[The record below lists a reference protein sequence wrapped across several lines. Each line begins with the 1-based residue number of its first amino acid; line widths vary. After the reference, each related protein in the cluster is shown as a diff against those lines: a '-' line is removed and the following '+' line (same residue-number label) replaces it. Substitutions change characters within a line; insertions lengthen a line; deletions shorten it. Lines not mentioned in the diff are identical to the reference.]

1 MFLPLTGSQAAF
13 GHSALAGMR
22 LAVATWNAAGGID
35 GKPVDLVIRD
45 TASQPDSVPGL
56 VRELV
61 TGEHVIALLGEVAS
75 ESSLRAAPVA
85 VELGIPMISPGSTH
99 SGLTDAG
106 PNIFRVC
113 YADPLQGR
121 VMSKFASSIGVTSAA
136 ILFDP
141 ESNYSAALADSF
153 EKDFVERGGKIA
165 SRQPYRSGAA
175 DFSAPLQAIK
185 AAQPE
190 VVFLPAYFP
199 EAAAIIKAARPLG
212 IDQPFIG
219 TDGWESPDFL
229 AAGGDAVNN
238 TYFTSHFSAGEPS
251 AKTAAF
257 VGAYQEANGGPPLA
271 LAALG
276 YDTVNFLR
284 DAIQRGGSTDPAAL
298 TASLAA
304 TSGFEGITGAIT
316 LDPARNP
323 SKSAIVLRVSDGA
336 FHYLETV
343 AP

>member
-1 MFLPLTGSQAAF
+1 MQ
-13 GHSALAGMR
+13 
-22 LAVATWNAAGGID
+22 LAVKTWNAAGGID
-35 GKPVDLVIRD
+35 GKPVDLILRD
-45 TASQPDSVPGL
+45 TGSQPNNVPGL

-61 TGEHVIALLGEVAS
+61 TQEHAFALLGEIAS

-85 VELGIPMISPGSTH
+85 AELGIPMISPGSTH
-99 SGLTDAG
+99 SGLTALG

-113 YADPLQGR
+113 YTDPFQGR

-141 ESNYSAALADSF
+141 DNHYSAGLAASF
-153 EKDFVERGGKIA
+153 EKDFVERGGKIVA
-165 SRQPYRSGAA
+165 KQAYRSGAT
-175 DFSAPLQAIK
+175 DFSAQLQAIK
-185 AAQPE
+185 SAQPE

-199 EAAAIIKAARPLG
+199 EAVAIIKEARPLG

-229 AAGGDAVNN
+229 AAGGEDVNN
-238 TYFTSHFSAGEPS
+238 SYFTSHFSAGEPS

-257 VGAYQEANGGPPLA
+257 VNAYQEANGAPPLA

-276 YDTVNFLR
+276 YDTVNFLK
-284 DAIQRGGSTDPAAL
+284 DAIQRAGTTDPAAL
-298 TASLAA
+298 TAALAA
-304 TSGFEGITGAIT
+304 TTGFDGITGTIT
-316 LDPARNP
+316 LDAERNP
-323 SKSAIVLRVSDGA
+323 SKSAIVLRVSDGE

-343 AP
+343 DP